1 MMPLRHF
8 LLNAAMAASLISL
21 AGCASDPA
29 VAERRAA
36 QARQEAERTEAYR
49 SADEVREKARLA
61 ELAKTDPERAKRSAE
76 RIESRKKTCGKDY
89 RAPRVGMTLE
99 RAMQCVGQFRLATQ
113 SSRSGGFLSVYH
125 ADGLYIEEYGGKV
138 VAWGL
143 R

>member
-1 MMPLRHF
+1 MPIRHF
-8 LLNAAMAASLISL
+8 VLQAAMAASVISL

-29 VAERRAA
+29 AVERRAT
-36 QARQEAERTEAYR
+36 QERQEAERTEAYR
-49 SADEVREKARLA
+49 NADAVREKARLE

-76 RIESRKKTCGKDY
+76 RTESRKKTCGDDY

-125 ADGLYIEEYGGKV
+125 ADGLFIEEYGGKV
-138 VAWGL
+138 VAWGV